1 MYPHREAPMRSRE
14 LSGASLAGAARA
26 AASRSLG
33 PSRGCVQR
41 RRRAASLRGAWRG
54 RRLGLTFAS
63 DENERDLQRGP
74 CELDGGG
81 DEEGGRV
88 RVPVGEVAAESR

>member
-1 MYPHREAPMRSRE
+1 MRSRE

-54 RRLGLTFAS
+54 RRLGLPS

>member
-1 MYPHREAPMRSRE
+1 MRSRE
-14 LSGASLAGAARA
+14 LSGASLASAARA
-26 AASRSLG
+26 AASRSLR

-54 RRLGLTFAS
+54 RLGFARN
-63 DENERDLQRGP
+63 ENERDLQRGP